1 MTQQHQVLVVDD
13 EPDVRSL
20 VRLLLERAG
29 YDVSEAIDGRAALR
43 HIFSDVPD
51 LVLLDVT
58 MPDIDGW
65 QTLQRIRD
73 VTDVPVIMLTAA
85 STELEKVRGLK
96 SGADD
101 YVTKPF
107 GRQELLARIDAILR
121 RSTDPT
127 ADAPQAIDDG
137 LVAIDPVTATVS
149 VAGTPV
155 HLTPL
160 EFRLL
165 HTLVRHPGEVI
176 GRDRLLELVWGN
188 DRAAPEQV
196 KLYVGYLRRKLES
209 VLPAEEVPIETVR
222 GFGYR
227 YLGTGINAN
236 APATDGTA
244 APAQAPAPAPAPA
257 PAAARSSS
265 GGFGGFDMDNPFL

>member
-1 MTQQHQVLVVDD
+1 MKPQVLVVDD

-20 VRLLLERAG
+20 VRVLLDRAG
-29 YDVSEAIDGRAALR
+29 YEPLEARDGREALKQ
-43 HIFSDVPD
+43 IFLRVPD

-58 MPDIDGW
+58 MPDLDGW

-96 SGADD
+96 AGADD

-121 RSTDPT
+121 RSPDREED
-127 ADAPQAIDDG
+127 AAPQPIDDG
-137 LVAIDPVTATVS
+137 LVSIDPVSATVRIR
-149 VAGTPV
+149 GEQV

-165 HTLVRHPGEVI
+165 HVLVRHSGEVI
-176 GRDRLLELVWGN
+176 SRERLLDLVWGT

-209 VLPAEEVPIETVR
+209 VLPSEEVPIETVR

-227 YLGTGINAN
+227 YLS
-236 APATDGTA
+236 
-244 APAQAPAPAPAPA
+244 PAPAEQTT
-257 PAAARSSS
+257 
-265 GGFGGFDMDNPFL
+265 

>member
-1 MTQQHQVLVVDD
+1 MSQPQVLVVDD

-29 YDVSEAIDGRAALR
+29 YAVSEAVDGRAALR
-43 HIFSDVPD
+43 HIFSEVPD

-121 RSTDPT
+121 RSVDRDE
-127 ADAPQAIDDG
+127 DAPQAIDDG
-137 LVAIDPVTATVS
+137 LVAIDPVTATAS
-149 VAGTPV
+149 VRGTPV

-176 GRDRLLELVWGN
+176 GRDRLLELVWGS

-209 VLPAEEVPIETVR
+209 VMPADDVPIETVR

-227 YLGTGINAN
+227 YLGPGVQEVVA
-236 APATDGTA
+236 A
-244 APAQAPAPAPAPA
+244 APAGARVEERPVVPATPTRRFSDAPLP
-257 PAAARSSS
+257 
-265 GGFGGFDMDNPFL
+265 DDNPFGVEPGGIL

>member
-1 MTQQHQVLVVDD
+1 MTAQVLVVDD

-29 YDVSEAIDGRAALR
+29 YEVVEAVDGRAALR
-43 HIFSDVPD
+43 HIFSEVPD

-73 VTDVPVIMLTAA
+73 VTEVPVIMLTAA

-96 SGADD
+96 AGADD

-121 RSTDPT
+121 RS
-127 ADAPQAIDDG
+127 AEQKEDAPQAIDDG
-137 LVAIDPVTATVS
+137 MIAIDPVTASVTVR
-149 VAGTPV
+149 GTTV

-165 HTLVRHPGEVI
+165 HTLARHPGEVI
-176 GRDRLLELVWGN
+176 SRDRLLELVWGN

-209 VLPAEEVPIETVR
+209 VLAAEDVPIETVR

-227 YLGTGINAN
+227 YLGAGTG
-236 APATDGTA
+236 TGTRTGA
-244 APAQAPAPAPAPA
+244 AGGE
-257 PAAARSSS
+257 AAATSAT
-265 GGFGGFDMDNPFL
+265 

>member
-1 MTQQHQVLVVDD
+1 MTAQQILVVDD

-29 YDVSEAIDGRAALR
+29 YDVLEAVDGRAALR
-43 HIFSDVPD
+43 HIFGEVPD

-121 RSTDPT
+121 RSPEQKD
-127 ADAPQAIDDG
+127 DVPQAIDDG
-137 LVAIDPVTATVS
+137 LIAIDPVTASVS
-149 VAGTPV
+149 VRGEAV

-165 HTLVRHPGEVI
+165 HTLARHPGEVI

-209 VLPAEEVPIETVR
+209 VLPAEDVPIETVR

-227 YLGTGINAN
+227 YLTNGAAADVT
-236 APATDGTA
+236 TDTIA
-244 APAQAPAPAPAPA
+244 RPAPGAF
-257 PAAARSSS
+257 R
-265 GGFGGFDMDNPFL
+265 

>member
-1 MTQQHQVLVVDD
+1 MTTQHNVLVVDD

-29 YDVSEAIDGRAALR
+29 YDVSEAVDGRAALR
-43 HIFSDVPD
+43 HIFSEVPD

-121 RSTDPT
+121 RS
-127 ADAPQAIDDG
+127 ADVSSDTPQAIDDG
-137 LVAIDPVTATVS
+137 LVAIDPITATVA
-149 VAGTPV
+149 VQGTPV

-176 GRDRLLELVWGN
+176 GRDRLLELVWGS

-209 VLPAEEVPIETVR
+209 VMAAEDVPIETVR

-227 YLGTGINAN
+227 YLGPG
-236 APATDGTA
+236 A
-244 APAQAPAPAPAPA
+244 APAALAAEKQPVTTTSRFASGPAVSPQN
-257 PAAARSSS
+257 
-265 GGFGGFDMDNPFL
+265 NPFI